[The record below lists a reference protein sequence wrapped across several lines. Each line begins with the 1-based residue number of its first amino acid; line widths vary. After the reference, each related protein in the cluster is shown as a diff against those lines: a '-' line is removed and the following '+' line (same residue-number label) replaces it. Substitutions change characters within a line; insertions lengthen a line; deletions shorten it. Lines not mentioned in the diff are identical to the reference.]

1 MNNVYPKY
9 YFSCVASVMLKPRC
23 KAVIMVG

>member
-1 MNNVYPKY
+1 MNKIYPKY
-9 YFSCVASVMLKPRC
+9 YFSYVASVMLKLRC